1 MAPSRAGAAPHPV
14 VPLEP
19 PDARPPL
26 PPPPPP
32 SRFGRTGGG
41 AGDLRRPDGLRG
53 TGAFTRHV
61 RGAAD
66 HRAPG
71 PASSS
76 GTATSD
82 AATPDNA
89 LGDDTAAEPASDSAP
104 TQVSIPS
111 LKIRSSLMRLGL
123 NPDGTVEVPPAE
135 RGMTAGW
142 YTGGAVP
149 GRPGPAVLIGHN
161 DTRFGRAVFHDLK
174 HIAKGAEVL
183 VRGGDGTSR
192 SFTVTGKET
201 VDKKAFPTER
211 VYGATA
217 GSTLRLITC
226 DGAFDDEGHPVDN
239 LIVYAEPS

>member
-1 MAPSRAGAAPHPV
+1 MH
-14 VPLEP
+14 
-19 PDARPPL
+19 ARPSL
-26 PPPPPP
+26 
-32 SRFGRTGGG
+32 
-41 AGDLRRPDGLRG
+41 LRRPRPATATLVTALVTCTALTACAGPTPSPATSAAPQATVSPGPTSSGG
-53 TGAFTRHV
+53 TTTPD
-61 RGAAD
+61 AATSHNATSD
-66 HRAPG
+66 DTTGG
-71 PASSS
+71 PAS
-76 GTATSD
+76 D
-82 AATPDNA
+82 A
-89 LGDDTAAEPASDSAP
+89 AP

-135 RGMTAGW
+135 QGMTAGW

-174 HIAKGAEVL
+174 DIAKGAEVL

-201 VDKKAFPTER
+201 VNKKSFPTER
-211 VYGATA
+211 VYGATE

-226 DGAFDDEGHPVDN
+226 DGAFDAEGHPVDN

>member
-1 MAPSRAGAAPHPV
+1 MPVRPSLLRRHRPASAALVAALVTCAALTACAGPVPSPATSAAPQ
-14 VPLEP
+14 
-19 PDARPPL
+19 
-26 PPPPPP
+26 
-32 SRFGRTGGG
+32 
-41 AGDLRRPDGLRG
+41 G
-53 TGAFTRHV
+53 TV
-61 RGAAD
+61 S
-66 HRAPG
+66 PG
-71 PASSS
+71 PASST

-89 LGDDTAAEPASDSAP
+89 VGDDTAAEPASDAAP

-135 RGMTAGW
+135 QGMTAGW

-174 HIAKGAEVL
+174 DIAKGAEVL

-201 VDKKAFPTER
+201 VNKKAFPTER